1 MESQFDRFDLR
12 DVTKCHAWRADLNR
26 NKKRKGLRITKATEE
41 KEHQYNGGVR
51 LVNIFLQPQ
60 IHYLSALIGFYN

>member
-26 NKKRKGLRITKATEE
+26 NKKRKGLRITKATGE

-51 LVNIFLQPQ
+51 LVNIFLQSN
-60 IHYLSALIGFYN
+60 LKSTTCLL